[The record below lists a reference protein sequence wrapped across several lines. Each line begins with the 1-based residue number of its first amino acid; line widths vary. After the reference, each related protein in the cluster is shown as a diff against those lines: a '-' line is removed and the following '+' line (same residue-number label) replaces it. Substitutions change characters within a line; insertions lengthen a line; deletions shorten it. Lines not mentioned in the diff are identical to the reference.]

1 MFDPNDFAGDPYGGG
16 TNQLGHVTF
25 GAAISGAL
33 LLGFGLVLG
42 VLLAGL
48 LVVGWEVYQ
57 RKFRGATL
65 LDMKAD
71 LAYWLV
77 GVVSWGGICWAV
89 GPAWYLALW
98 PWVPC
103 AAFVVEY
110 ARIERA

>member
-1 MFDPNDFAGDPYGGG
+1 MFDPDNFEGRPYGGG

-25 GAAISGAL
+25 GAAIAGAL
-33 LLGFGLVLG
+33 LIGFGLLLG
-42 VLLAGL
+42 VILAIA
-48 LVVGWEVYQ
+48 LVVGWELWQ
-57 RKFRGATL
+57 RRYRGATL

-71 LAYWLV
+71 LAYWLT
-77 GVVSWGGICWAV
+77 GVISWGAICWAV

-110 ARIERA
+110 IRIEKA

>member
-1 MFDPNDFAGDPYGGG
+1 MFSPNDFAGDPYGGG

-25 GAAISGAL
+25 GAAIAGAF
-33 LLGFGLVLG
+33 LLGFELFLG
-42 VLLAGL
+42 VVLAAA

-71 LAYWLV
+71 LSYWLA
-77 GVVSWGGICWAV
+77 GVISWGGICWAV

-103 AAFVVEY
+103 VAFVVEY
-110 ARIERA
+110 IRIERA